1 MVSFWFNSNF
11 KVTISKNE
19 DDLYFIFNKYPNRI
33 QFDPRETESVS
44 PEIARTWTTERFK
57 STLLESIS
65 QLFPLLVFYAK
76 FYIMQD
82 IVAESNAITHLICI
96 FYVEVGPKLLCIK
109 IVQCTSFHIFPQ
121 NQIFINFLFQLW
133 EDAQLENI
141 HLRDDLN
148 KVRDELKSTKKKLDN
163 AIAVR
168 FPSNHF
174 GKKAFLKLLFLFAF
188 WSWEKFWCIWMF

>member
-1 MVSFWFNSNF
+1 MRNIKEPFSVFPQKAVTSVLWSNLWAFVFRLNSSFGNFKEKINTVEPQCFFWVYTGRNTTMVSFWFNSNF
-11 KVTISKNE
+11 KETLSKNE
-19 DDLYFIFNKYPNRI
+19 DDLYSIFNKYPNHI

-96 FYVEVGPKLLCIK
+96 FYVEVG
-109 IVQCTSFHIFPQ
+109 Q
-121 NQIFINFLFQLW
+121 NY
-133 EDAQLENI
+133 
-141 HLRDDLN
+141 
-148 KVRDELKSTKKKLDN
+148 
-163 AIAVR
+163 
-168 FPSNHF
+168 
-174 GKKAFLKLLFLFAF
+174 FA
-188 WSWEKFWCIWMF
+188 